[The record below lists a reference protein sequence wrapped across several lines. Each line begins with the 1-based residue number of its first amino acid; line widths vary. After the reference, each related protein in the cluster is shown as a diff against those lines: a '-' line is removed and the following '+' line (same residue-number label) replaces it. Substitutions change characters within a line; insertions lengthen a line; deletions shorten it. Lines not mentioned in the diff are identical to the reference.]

1 MARLRLH
8 LDADA
13 SSRALHAALLARGHD
28 VTRTPNDWI
37 GLDASDEAQLLLSTA
52 QGRCLFTFNVR
63 DFVVLTRRFPRHGG
77 VVLAAQASWR
87 LPELIAALDRLLS
100 DAQAEHWIGQ
110 VRWLNEWRVTAQ
122 AGLTEL

>member
-1 MARLRLH
+1 VSRLRLH

-28 VTRTPNDWI
+28 ITRTPNDWI
-37 GLDASDEAQLLLSTA
+37 GLAATDEEQLLLATA

-63 DFVVLTRRFPRHGG
+63 DFVVLARRFPSHGG

-87 LPELIAALDRLLS
+87 LPELMAALDRLLT
-100 DAQAEHWIGQ
+100 DTQAEDWVGR
-110 VRWLNEWRVTAQ
+110 VRWLSEWRVT
-122 AGLTEL
+122 G

>member
-110 VRWLNEWRVTAQ
+110 VRWLNEWRV
-122 AGLTEL
+122 

>member
-1 MARLRLH
+1 

-37 GLDASDEAQLLLSTA
+37 GPDASDEAQLLLSTA

-87 LPELIAALDRLLS
+87 LPELIASLDRLLS
-100 DAQAEHWIGQ
+100 EAQAEDWIGR
-110 VRWLNEWRVTAQ
+110 VRWLNEWRVAGQ
-122 AGLTEL
+122 AGSTQL